1 VTAMSRGTFSS
12 RFFPSPEDW
21 NAISRHIEDRG
32 FVSSEEFDL
41 ILEGGAIRRV
51 LLSGSLAKSP
61 AEEGETIHFLIKDI
75 EQRRLMQKQM
85 AQADKLASIGELS
98 SGIAHEIN
106 NPLGIILGYTQL
118 LLRGDKPAVRPIR

>member
-1 VTAMSRGTFSS
+1 MAR
-12 RFFPSPEDW
+12 
-21 NAISRHIEDRG
+21 
-32 FVSSEEFDL
+32 
-41 ILEGGAIRRV
+41 RRV
-51 LLSGSLAKSP
+51 LLSGSLARSYS
-61 AEEGETIHFLIKDI
+61 EEGETIHFLIKDI

-118 LLRGDKPAVRPIR
+118 LLRNEDNRSDRLQRPENH